1 MDKHVKKLSFIKD
14 AIDNRLKEI
23 YKENTS
29 EAHLKEM
36 RTLEYL
42 MCIVEADPDNEDYAT
57 SCLIRMYD

>member
-1 MDKHVKKLSFIKD
+1 MEKLSKKIAYIKT
-14 AIDNRLKEI
+14 AIDERLKEI
-23 YKENTS
+23 YAEDTNP
-29 EAHLKEM
+29 ACLKEM